1 MAKSIVN
8 EGQHYFIHTGDVT
21 ICKMK
26 FSVDMEL
33 IPGDYYFGN
42 DISFKSDLM
51 KTLNVISQSVKLIPN
66 YSSCSNLVFEVTA
79 RTDRQGDDVYDE
91 TIGEHIALTK
101 AQRMMF
107 NTAKHIVKRYIDY
120 ASLNIMEE
128 LERAYFNESTN
139 EQTAIDHFHEL
150 IK

>member
-8 EGQHYFIHTGDVT
+8 EGEHHFIHTGDVT

-26 FSVDMEL
+26 FYIDVEL
-33 IPGDYYFGN
+33 IPGDYYFGE
-42 DISFKSDLM
+42 DFSFKSDLT
-51 KTLNVISQSVKLIPN
+51 KTLNVINQNVKLIRSN
-66 YSSCSNLVFEVTA
+66 CSRLLFEVTA
-79 RTDRQGDDVYDE
+79 RTDRQGNDVYDE
-91 TIGEHIALTK
+91 IVGEHIALTK

-107 NTAKHIVKRYIDY
+107 NTSKHVVKQYIDY
-120 ASLNIMEE
+120 ASQNIMEE